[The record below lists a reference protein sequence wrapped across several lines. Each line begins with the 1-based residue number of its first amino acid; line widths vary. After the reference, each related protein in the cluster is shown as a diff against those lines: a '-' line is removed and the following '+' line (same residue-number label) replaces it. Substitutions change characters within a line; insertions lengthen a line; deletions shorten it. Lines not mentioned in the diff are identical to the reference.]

1 MLPAKLLKEVQQLSK
16 EDQLL
21 LYEQLQTKLFP
32 PKEKEDIQ
40 SLLVAPL
47 ESSLIGEAQRNEM
60 TSSIDGYLRRKP
72 IVRAYIF
79 GEFTH
84 WQKDKLI
91 STDLLVDFEKGV
103 SHFEVLDIKDG
114 LQRLLQQPVDLIS
127 GRVALMRILSKPL
140 QK

>member
-1 MLPAKLLKEVQQLSK
+1 MLPAKLLKEVQHLSK
-16 EDQLL
+16 EDQLS
-21 LYEQLQTKLFP
+21 LYEHLQQQLFSSKDETT
-32 PKEKEDIQ
+32 
-40 SLLVAPL
+40 SLLIAPL

-60 TSSIDGYLRRKP
+60 TSSIDGYLKRKP

-114 LQRLLQQPVDLIS
+114 LQRHLQQPVDLIS
-127 GRVALMRILSKPL
+127 GRVALMRILPKALP
-140 QK
+140 K